1 MSPEELMAVIN
12 VVADTA
18 MEGYYWWAT
27 AIMIAIHAGFMMYEM
42 GASRAKNVMHTGV
55 KNILAFAFTIPAFF
69 VVGWWAYWAYQSGN
83 ILFLTGIMSSRS
95 TMYHGVIKVAWDRT
109 TRMVPQASSGPRS
122 LYLP

>member
-18 MEGYYWWAT
+18 MEAYYWWAT

-42 GASRAKNVMHTGV
+42 GASRSKNVMHTGV

-69 VVGWWAYWAYQSGN
+69 VVGFWAYWAYLGPTLPTSKSLDFIASGE
-83 ILFLTGIMSSRS
+83 LS
-95 TMYHGVIKVAWDRT
+95 TT
-109 TRMVPQASSGPRS
+109 TLQQTPHTKE
-122 LYLP
+122 